1 MPGARLLITG
11 INGLIG
17 RILQKEWVEA
27 YTVFG
32 IDREG
37 PFSERVCYADI
48 GDARQTVDIFR
59 RFSPVDAVIHLAADS
74 HIDADWEHCLNSNII
89 GTRNVY
95 EAARQVSV
103 KRVVFASTNHV
114 MGGYESAPGDVHKSC
129 PTQLLPVPTPIRPD
143 SDYAVSKAFG
153 EALARYYCDRFGM
166 GSICLR
172 IGSVLKDDD
181 PTHDSRYTKT
191 WLSHRDLVHLFA
203 QSVAA
208 DIDYGIYFG
217 VSNNRDRFWS
227 LEEAAAEIGYFPVDD
242 AAKLIEPGVRL
253 IS

>member
-1 MPGARLLITG
+1 MKRHRLLITG

-17 RILQKEWVEA
+17 SILQKAWAELH
-27 YTVFG
+27 TVFG

-37 PFSERVCYADI
+37 PFSGRVCYADVS
-48 GDARQTVDIFR
+48 DARQLADLFR
-59 RFSPVDAVIHLAADS
+59 QFSPIDAVIHLAADS
-74 HIDADWEHCLNSNII
+74 HVYADWEHCLNINII

-103 KRVVFASTNHV
+103 KRVVFASSNHV
-114 MGGYESAPGDVHKSC
+114 MGGYEGSPDDVRKGC
-129 PTQLLPVPTPIRPD
+129 LTQVLPVRSPIRPD

-166 GSICLR
+166 ASICLR
-172 IGSVLKDDD
+172 IGSVLSDDD
-181 PTHDSRYTKT
+181 PAHDPRYMKT

-203 QSVAA
+203 QSLIA

-242 AAKLIEPGVRL
+242 AAGFRT
-253 IS
+253 